1 MSLGALLW
9 KDARREWRG
18 REAVQAGLVL
28 VLLFAAVD
36 LLSFRSLGSAPGTAA
51 ALLWTPLLFGAG
63 AVAGRG
69 LAAEADQGTL
79 DLLRSAPVGIGLHGW
94 SRTILHFLLLLGLG
108 GAAWLALGWLFALPA
123 PAGLALVLL
132 LAAAGLAL
140 LATLA
145 AALATQAR
153 SREAILPVLL
163 VPAAFPLLQAGLAA
177 TTALLSGVP
186 LADARAPLLA
196 MAGYDLLAAGA
207 AWLLWPIVLEGE

>member
-1 MSLGALLW
+1 VSLGALLW

-18 REAVQAGLVL
+18 REALQAGLVL

-36 LLSFRSLGSAPGTAA
+36 LLSFRSLAGAHATAA
-51 ALLWTPLLFGAG
+51 ALLWTPLVFGAG

-79 DLLRSAPVGIGLHGW
+79 DLLRSAPVSVGLHGW
-94 SRTILHFLLLLGLG
+94 SRTLLHFVLLLLLG
-108 GAAWLALGWLFALPA
+108 GAAWLVLGWLFALPA
-123 PAGLALVLL
+123 PLGLAVVLG
-132 LAAAGLAL
+132 LAAVGLAV

-145 AALATQAR
+145 AALAVQAR
-153 SREAILPVLL
+153 ARDAILPVLL

-177 TTALLSGVP
+177 TTALLSGASV
-186 LADARAPLLA
+186 ADARAPLLA